1 MKKFLLS
8 LAAVLCAG
16 SLAMADEVTVQLNS
30 STGFTGDANAYTA
43 ANSGFTFTYAKASS
57 SNACVDPKNDHIRIY
72 KGAEFIVESGDGVTI
87 TKMVMTSTG
96 SSYNQFTSANPG
108 EGSASGSTY
117 TWTGTASKVTF
128 SNTSAQSRLKQIV
141 ITYTTASEVV
151 SAPEFSVPGG
161 IYSEPV
167 TVTITADSGCDIYY
181 TTDNTVPTDES
192 AFYEAPITINKTTV
206 LRAVAYKGA
215 IASNPRDV
223 TYTIVELKE
232 GAEGEGTEIN
242 PYNAIAAYNEAILGS
257 AEKVYVTGT
266 ISEITDIDTGSYGNA
281 SYYISTDGSTNDQ
294 FYIFRGFALGGL
306 KFTAKDQI
314 KVGDKVVVLGNLT
327 TYQGV
332 PQIDRDSEIVKLNGE
347 IYTIVTEG
355 DGSESNPFTV
365 ADIIKINP
373 TDTKNNTSYPDKYWI
388 TGYIVGASDKSN
400 SSFNPIF
407 DASVFSGNNNYNA
420 NIALGAT
427 AESTTGLIPVQ
438 LPSSGNVRT
447 ALNLADN
454 PSNLGKQVTVYG
466 NILNYLNA
474 PGVKNTTQYTFGTSA
489 IDAIDAD
496 DSDAP
501 VEYFNL
507 QGVRVDEPQNGL
519 YLRRQ
524 GSTVTKVIVK

>member
-43 ANSGFTFTYAKASS
+43 TNSGFTFTYAKASS
-57 SNACVDPKNDHIRIY
+57 SNACIDPKNDHIRIY
-72 KGAEFIVESGDGVTI
+72 KDAEFIVESGDGVTI

-96 SSYNQFTSANPG
+96 SSYNKFTSVNPG

-128 SNTSAQSRLKQIV
+128 SNTSAQSRLKRIV

-167 TVTITADSGCDIYY
+167 TVTITADDGCDIYY

-257 AEKVYVTGT
+257 TDKVYVTGT
-266 ISEITDIDTGSYGNA
+266 ISEISDIDTGSYGNA

-294 FYIFRGFALGGL
+294 FYIFRGYALGGL
-306 KFTAKDQI
+306 QFTAEDQI

-332 PQIDRDSEIVKLNGE
+332 PQIGQGSEIVKLNGE
-347 IYTIVTEG
+347 IYTIDTEG

-365 ADIIKINP
+365 ADVIKINP
-373 TDTKNNTSYPDKYWI
+373 TDTSSNTDYPDKYWI
-388 TGYIVGASDKSN
+388 TGYIVGACN
-400 SSFNPIF
+400 GNALEVTT
-407 DASVFSGNNNYNA
+407 DASAITSKT
-420 NIALGAT
+420 NIVLGAT
-427 AESTTGLIPVQ
+427 AESTTEIIPVQ
-438 LPSSGNVRT
+438 LPSGDVRT
-447 ALNLADN
+447 SLNLVDN
-454 PSNLGKQVTVYG
+454 ASNLGKQVTVYG
-466 NILNYLNA
+466 NIYKYFNVA
-474 PGVKNTTQYTFGTSA
+474 GVKNTSEHKFGTSA

-519 YLRRQ
+519 YIRRQ

>member
-16 SLAMADEVTVQLNS
+16 SLAMADEVTVQLNNTT
-30 STGFTGDANAYTA
+30 TGFKGDANSYTA
-43 ANSGFTFTYAKASS
+43 TNSGFTFTYAKASS
-57 SNACVDPKNDHIRIY
+57 STDCNNNYSDHIRIY
-72 KGAEFIVESGDGVTI
+72 AGATFTVEAADGVTI
-87 TKMVMTSTG
+87 TKMVITSTG
-96 SSYNQFTSANPG
+96 SKYSGFS
-108 EGSASGSTY
+108 SASTGTGSWNNTTY
-117 TWTGTASKVTF
+117 TWTGTANSVTL
-128 SNTSAQSRLKQIV
+128 SGSQTRAKSIT
-141 ITYTTASEVV
+141 ITYTPASGEVV
-151 SAPEFSVPGG
+151 SAPQFSVPGG

-181 TTDNTVPTDES
+181 TTDNTVPTDKS

-215 IASNPRDV
+215 TASVPRDV

-257 AEKVYVTGT
+257 TDKVYVTGT
-266 ISEITDIDTGSYGNA
+266 ISEITNIDTGSYGNA
-281 SYYISTDGSTNDQ
+281 NYYISTDGSTNDQ
-294 FYIFRGFALGGL
+294 LYIYRGYALGGL
-306 KFTAKDQI
+306 QFTAEDQI

-332 PQIDRDSEIVKLNGE
+332 PQIGQGSQIVKLNGE
-347 IYTIVTEG
+347 IYTIDTEG

-373 TDTKNNTSYPDKYWI
+373 TDSNNNTDYPDKYWI
-388 TGYIVGASDKSN
+388 TGYIVGACNDQAFSLVT
-400 SSFNPIF
+400 
-407 DASVFSGNNNYNA
+407 DASA
-420 NIALGAT
+420 ITLKTNIVLGTT
-427 AESTTGLIPVQ
+427 AESTTEIIPIQ
-438 LPSSGNVRT
+438 LPSGNVRT
-447 ALNLADN
+447 SLNLVDN
-454 PSNLGKQVTVYG
+454 ASNLGKQVTVYG
-466 NILNYLNA
+466 NILKYFNM
-474 PGVKNTTQYTFGTSA
+474 PGVKNTSEYKFGTSA

-519 YLRRQ
+519 YIRRQ